1 VIVRLMQEGQYRV
14 SDDLLGRLNEIDN
27 RAAEALDRSD
37 EEGVRARLEE
47 LAAAVRESGERLDDA
62 DLHPSDVIVPPSD
75 LSLEEARELFS
86 GDGLIPD
93 VPVPET
99 TAG

>member
-1 VIVRLMQEGQYRV
+1 MIVRLMQEGQYRV

-27 RAAEALDRSD
+27 RAAEALDRND
-37 EEGVRARLEE
+37 EEGVRAQLEQ
-47 LAAAVRESGERLDDA
+47 LAAAVREAGERLDDA
-62 DLHPSDVIVPPSD
+62 DLSPSDVIVPPSD

>member
-1 VIVRLMQEGQYRV
+1 MIVRLMQEGQYRV

-27 RAAEALDRSD
+27 RAVEALDRDD

-62 DLHPSDVIVPPSD
+62 DLSPSDVIVPPSD